1 MPLTPDQISVIKATI
16 PVLKEGGVTLTTKF
30 YENMLNEKPE
40 VRPFFNP
47 AHQAS
52 GMQPKALAHSLLLYA
67 TYIDDLGKL
76 SDLVE
81 RIVSKHVTLL
91 IQPDQYPIVGEYLI
105 RTMKEVLGDLA
116 TDEVIGAWTA
126 AYGDLANL
134 LIDLEEKRYQSF
146 EWRGFRQFTVSQK
159 IKETPDVVSLIL
171 TPKDGHKIH
180 KSAKPGQY
188 LGIKLTDETAFSK
201 FEGSIRREY
210 SISDVSHDDHLRISV
225 KRIPGGVASNYIHDN
240 LKVGD
245 VVDLTP
251 PAGGLV
257 YDAEENVPHK
267 EVFLLAG
274 GIGITPILPI
284 AKQITSQFPNVKVT
298 FVNSSHTPEDQPFV
312 DEINNIVASSKNFEV
327 VNFYSKVAGTTSPIK
342 NSTVKTG
349 HLIKEALDELVK
361 DKENSLVYYL
371 GPVSYMISIAKY
383 LKELGIPEN
392 QTHREFFFPD
402 QSLTIELSS

>member
-1 MPLTPDQISVIKATI
+1 MPLTPAQISVIKATI
-16 PVLKEGGVTLTTKF
+16 PVLQKGGVALTTKF
-30 YENMLNEKPE
+30 YQNMLAGKPE

-91 IQPDQYPIVGEYLI
+91 IKPEQYPIVGEYLI
-105 RTMKEVLGDLA
+105 KTMKEVLGDLA
-116 TDEVIGAWTA
+116 TEDVIGAWTA
-126 AYGDLANL
+126 AYGDLATL
-134 LIDLEEKRYQSF
+134 LIDLEEKRYKSL
-146 EWRGFRQFTVSQK
+146 EWRGFRKFAISQK
-159 IKETPDVVSLIL
+159 VKETSDVVSLIL
-171 TPKDGHKIH
+171 TPKDGLKINQA
-180 KSAKPGQY
+180 AKPGQY
-188 LGIKLTDETAFSK
+188 LGIRLSDDTAFSK

-210 SISDVSHDDHLRISV
+210 SISDVNHDDHLRISV
-225 KRIPGGVASNYIHDN
+225 KRIPGGVASNYIHDS

-245 VVDLTP
+245 LVDLTP
-251 PAGGLV
+251 PAGGLI
-257 YDAEENVPHK
+257 YDVEQNVPHK

-284 AKQITSQFPNVKVT
+284 AKQITSQYPNIKVT
-298 FVNSSHTPEDQPFV
+298 LVNSSHTPENQPFV

-327 VNFYSKVAGTTSPIK
+327 INFYSQSGTTSAIK

-349 HLIKEALDELVK
+349 HLNKESLAELLK

-371 GPVSYMISIAKY
+371 GPVSYMISVAKY
-383 LKELGIPEN
+383 LKELGVPEN

>member
-171 TPKDGHKIH
+171 TPKD
-180 KSAKPGQY
+180 
-188 LGIKLTDETAFSK
+188 
-201 FEGSIRREY
+201 
-210 SISDVSHDDHLRISV
+210 
-225 KRIPGGVASNYIHDN
+225 
-240 LKVGD
+240 
-245 VVDLTP
+245 
-251 PAGGLV
+251 
-257 YDAEENVPHK
+257 
-267 EVFLLAG
+267 
-274 GIGITPILPI
+274 
-284 AKQITSQFPNVKVT
+284 
-298 FVNSSHTPEDQPFV
+298 
-312 DEINNIVASSKNFEV
+312 
-327 VNFYSKVAGTTSPIK
+327 
-342 NSTVKTG
+342 
-349 HLIKEALDELVK
+349 
-361 DKENSLVYYL
+361 
-371 GPVSYMISIAKY
+371 
-383 LKELGIPEN
+383 
-392 QTHREFFFPD
+392 
-402 QSLTIELSS
+402 